1 MQTRKVS
8 LLPLVIALAMACG
21 DVSPH
26 EPQPPPPKAEVFR
39 DMSAERAQFKNHR
52 LEPAVQGASLAT
64 GAEVA
69 TALDLP
75 AGSFVSGQVT
85 SPVPQAA
92 VVLQRFGDIAP
103 RKGDSM
109 LVLSTGHVG
118 DAVRL
123 PEPGTDFA
131 PAGPDGDV
139 ATVRITFNV
148 PRGMTRLSFDY
159 RFLSAESPDF
169 IGSQYNDQ
177 FTAHVTDIQGTRL
190 AEQTSVNSAHFFD
203 ASETR
208 AKNTKFDSLLADDPS
223 GIDNFPANYP
233 EGIQLFPDA
242 GITDFKSINIPIT
255 GGGPITLVFEIRD
268 LGDGILDSTVVI
280 DNVAFASLEMIDPNP
295 VLIDTFLNSVETNT
309 LRLSTLGTP
318 ARSVAAD
325 GVSAVLLR
333 ARVSSLG
340 NMTFTMGA
348 THDPSNGGLV
358 PIGSVAAPT
367 NTIVTRVEEVAPG
380 QFFAFALYLPP
391 EDFKRPGN
399 ANDDLARQRT
409 VGLTTTYTPN
419 GGAPFT
425 DTHVITV
432 VRPPVVTIHDVWSGC
447 DFWGNAGISSSAL
460 HNVTCADYKS
470 TNSESIDSPA
480 NSTVVGRA
488 IRTALVK
495 MRDEGTAVTQ
505 VDVIGH
511 GMGGLLARK
520 FASRSSY
527 LNANNFGK
535 GDLNRLILSN
545 TPHAGT
551 LVANALLD
559 VRTNMKNNF
568 PAEWVTLNAELLR
581 AFNFSLDAADG
592 VSPMAIDDLKLN
604 SPALLAIGETRV
616 PTHVLVSANGQ
627 NIERKNGHPAL
638 LDAIKMIYT
647 NMETYHPLSDGL
659 LAPGT
664 HNLIM
669 RANIARPPT
678 QNIQSSK
685 LFCDQDFDMFAT
697 TKDQQGSASTQATTS
712 FAMSIAAPTL
722 NHFRTPT
729 NPAYFQRTVELL
741 NSPIASNLFDPLLAT
756 PSAPPPPNCTG
767 VFAPEEHAS
776 EERWEALADDAA
788 QAWDEPSLAASG
800 GIRIASPAPGT
811 AVSPGATV
819 TVVVEGTDG
828 FVPAL
833 AYVAGAGGVATMD
846 EPPFTTSFQIPLEA
860 IGSVQLVATGI
871 NAQKRMRVS
880 APVVLPVVSSARLSV
895 ISILNGDG
903 VLHGIGSTMNLTV
916 NGHYNDGVVRN
927 ITARELGTI
936 YSSSNDGIVTVTP
949 AGVVTATG
957 LGIATIV
964 IRNGTV
970 TTSIS
975 IVVLEKP
982 VANCVQVRLNDH
994 NLFVLEDYRGG
1005 IDVGGRV
1012 AAGGTLQLKDFR
1024 VGWQLPAN
1032 DNDNVLVAG
1041 QNLELDNGTVWGEAR
1056 YGGQYLPTGNVVFPR
1071 GSVRQGV
1078 PVNFATLGT
1087 SLRRLSTDLAAL
1099 PLRGTTTIESW
1110 GGITLRG
1117 TDPKANVFRV
1127 EAAAINNATL
1137 LTISAPANS
1146 MVVINVRGTSARFAN
1161 FGHVFEGGIDETGV
1175 LFNLPDA
1182 TTLTALDYGFYGTV
1196 LAPNAHVSFNSGSWV
1211 GGMYARSLTGN
1222 AVGHL
1227 SRLRDTDICR

>member
-8 LLPLVIALAMACG
+8 LLPLVIALALACG

-26 EPQPPPPKAEVFR
+26 EPQPPPPKNEVFR
-39 DMSAERAQFKNHR
+39 DMSAERARFKNIR
-52 LEPAVQGASLAT
+52 LEPTVSGALLAT
-64 GAEVA
+64 PAEVA
-69 TALDLP
+69 AALDLT
-75 AGSFVSGQVT
+75 SLVSGQVT

-92 VVLQRFGDIAP
+92 VVVPRFGDISP
-103 RKGDSM
+103 RKGPSM
-109 LVLSTGHVG
+109 LVLSTGHVD

-123 PEPGTDFA
+123 PEPGTDFNPVGA
-131 PAGPDGDV
+131 DGDV
-139 ATVRITFNV
+139 ATVRVTFNV

-177 FTAHVTDIQGTRL
+177 FTAHVTDNQGTRL

-203 ASETR
+203 ASATR
-208 AKNTKFDSLLADDPS
+208 AGKTKFDSLLADDPS

-242 GITDFKSINIPIT
+242 GITDFKSVNVPISVPAQ
-255 GGGPITLVFEIRD
+255 GGQVTLVFEIRD

-295 VLIDTFLNSVETNT
+295 VLIDTFLNQVETDT
-309 LRLSTLGTP
+309 LRLSSLGTP

-333 ARVSSLG
+333 ARVSNLG
-340 NMTFTMGA
+340 NMTFSLGPTNNPA
-348 THDPSNGGLV
+348 NGGLV

-367 NTIVTRVEEVAPG
+367 NTIITRVEEVATG
-380 QFFAFALYLPP
+380 QFFAFALYIPP

-399 ANDDLARQRT
+399 GDDDMARQRDVVLDT
-409 VGLTTTYTPN
+409 SYTPT
-419 GGAPFT
+419 GGTAFP
-425 DTHVITV
+425 DTHTITV
-432 VRPPVVTIHDVWSGC
+432 VRPPVVTVHDIWSGC
-447 DFWGNAGISSSAL
+447 DFWGNAGISGSSL

-495 MRDEGTAVTQ
+495 MRGEGTVVTQ

-527 LNANNFGK
+527 KNANNYGK

-551 LVANALLD
+551 LLANALTE
-559 VRTNMKNNF
+559 VRANMKLKYA
-568 PAEWVTLNAELLR
+568 PEWATLNTELLR
-581 AFNFSLDAADG
+581 AFGFSLEAADG
-592 VSPMAIDDLKLN
+592 VSPMAIDDLTINNPKLV
-604 SPALLAIGETRV
+604 AIGETQV
-616 PTHVLVSANGQ
+616 PTHVLVSGNGQ
-627 NIERKNGHPAL
+627 NIERKFGHPAL

-647 NMETYHPLSDGL
+647 NMETYHPLTEEL
-659 LAPGT
+659 MAPAT

-669 RANIARPPT
+669 KANLVRPPA
-678 QNIQSSK
+678 QNIQPS
-685 LFCDQDFDMFAT
+685 LVFCDQDFDMFAT
-697 TKDQQGSASTQATTS
+697 TKDQQGSASATATTS
-712 FAMSIAAPTL
+712 FSMSTAAPTL

-741 NSPIASNLFDPLLAT
+741 NTPIASTAFDGLLQT
-756 PSAPPPPNCTG
+756 PAAPPPPTCSG
-767 VFAPEEHAS
+767 VFAPEAPAS
-776 EERWEALADDAA
+776 EQPREALSDGMAM
-788 QAWDEPSLAASG
+788 AWEEPLLAG
-800 GIRIASPAPGT
+800 GIRIVSPAPGT
-811 AVSPGATV
+811 PVSPGATV
-819 TVVVEGTDG
+819 TVVTEGTEG
-828 FVPAL
+828 FVPVL
-833 AYVAGAGGVATMD
+833 AYISGAGRVATMD
-846 EPPFTTSFQIPLEA
+846 EPPFTTTFQIPTEA
-860 IGSVQLVATGI
+860 IGTVQLVATGI
-871 NAQKRMRVS
+871 NAQKRMRAS
-880 APVVLPVVSSARLSV
+880 TPIFLPVVSSARLGVISV
-895 ISILNGDG
+895 INGDG
-903 VLHGIGSTMNLTV
+903 VLHGVGATLNLTV
-916 NGHYNDGVVRN
+916 NGHYDDGIIRD
-927 ITARELGTI
+927 ITAQTLGTI
-936 YSSSNDGIVTVTP
+936 YSSSNDGIATVTP

-957 LGIATIV
+957 VGIATIV

-975 IVVLEKP
+975 VTVLEKP

-1005 IDVGGRV
+1005 IDVGGKV

-1024 VGWQLPAN
+1024 VGWQLPAS
-1032 DNDNVLVAG
+1032 DRDNVLVAG
-1041 QNLELDNGTVWGEAR
+1041 QTLDLDNGAVWGEAR
-1056 YGGQYLPTGNVVFPR
+1056 YGGQYRPTGTVTFPR
-1071 GSVRQGV
+1071 GSVRQGI
-1078 PVNFATLGT
+1078 PVSFASMGT

-1099 PLRGTTTIESW
+1099 PLQGTTTIESW

-1117 TDPKANVFRV
+1117 TDPKVNVFRV
-1127 EAAAINNATL
+1127 EAAAIQNATL
-1137 LTISAPANS
+1137 LTIAAPANS
-1146 MVVINVRGTSARFAN
+1146 TVVINVRGTSARFAN
-1161 FGHVFEGGIDETGV
+1161 FGHVFEGGIDENGV

-1196 LAPNAHVSFNSGSWV
+1196 LAPNAHVSFNNGSWV
-1211 GGMYARSLTGN
+1211 GGMYARSLIGN